1 MKLNL
6 VPVAKI
12 NKVIP
17 DFPVARATLYKW
29 RTQKI
34 HPNIFVRFAGRLFVD
49 MDKLDEVMEAGRGK

>member
-34 HPNIFVRFAGRLFVD
+34 HPDMFVRFAGRVFVD
-49 MDKLDEVMEAGRGK
+49 MDKYEKIQEAGRGK